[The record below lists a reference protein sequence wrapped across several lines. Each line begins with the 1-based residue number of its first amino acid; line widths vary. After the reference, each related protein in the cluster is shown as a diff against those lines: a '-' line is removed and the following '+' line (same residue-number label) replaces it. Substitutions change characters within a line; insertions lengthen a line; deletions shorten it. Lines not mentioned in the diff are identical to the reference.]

1 MGGQAEVCP
10 TLQPMSNL
18 KYQYGRLSYRKKSTG
33 AERGREDWSLT
44 RNCDGTVTMRCLA
57 MTDDSKLVRD
67 VIYTRMKDGR
77 PVDAFIRLQAADRLI
92 GSGYFRVQGGS
103 MDVIA
108 DGDETGHSVQTL
120 TVPKDFFSIATHAVM
135 LDGWMYFNCDRE
147 KGGQQLRIIYN
158 TSTRLD
164 GADGPM
170 GRVETCRVELIGE
183 EEVEVPAGR
192 FKAAHFQMDSDNLEV
207 PAASLWVAGEDKI
220 LLRCDWRELDLEYVL
235 TTWKVEQS

>member
-1 MGGQAEVCP
+1 
-10 TLQPMSNL
+10 MSNL

-33 AERGREDWSLT
+33 GERGREDWSLT

-67 VIYTRMKDGR
+67 VIYTRRKDGR

-92 GSGYFRVQGGS
+92 GSGYFRLQGGA
-103 MDVIA
+103 MDVIV

-120 TVPKDFFSIATHAVM
+120 NIPDDFFSIATHAVM
-135 LDGWMYFNCDRE
+135 LDGWMYFNYDRA
-147 KGGQQLRIIYN
+147 KGGEQLRRFYN

-164 GADGPM
+164 GGDGPL
-170 GRVETCRVELIGE
+170 GRVETCRVKLIGE

-207 PAASLWVAGEDKI
+207 PASNIWVAGEDKI

-235 TTWKVEQS
+235 TSWKVEQS

>member
-1 MGGQAEVCP
+1 MGGQVEVRP
-10 TLQPMSNL
+10 TLQLMSNL

-57 MTDDSKLVRD
+57 MTDDSKLIRD
-67 VIYTRMKDGR
+67 VIYTRRKDGL

-92 GSGYFRVQGGS
+92 GSGYFRVHGGS
-103 MDVIA
+103 MDVIV

-120 TVPKDFFSIATHAVM
+120 AVPKDFFSIATHAVM
-135 LDGWMYFNCDRE
+135 LDGWMYFNYDRE
-147 KGGQQLRIIYN
+147 KGGEQLRIFYN

-164 GADGPM
+164 GADGPL
-170 GRVETCRVELIGE
+170 GRVETCRVNLIGE

-207 PAASLWVAGEDKI
+207 PAANLWVAGEDKI
-220 LLRCDWRELDLEYVL
+220 LLRCDWRGLDLEYVL
-235 TTWKVEQS
+235 SSWKVEQS

>member
-1 MGGQAEVCP
+1 M
-10 TLQPMSNL
+10 L

-33 AERGREDWSLT
+33 DERGREDWSLT

-67 VIYTRMKDGR
+67 VIYTRRKEGR

-92 GSGYFRVQGGS
+92 GSGYFRVQDGV

-108 DGDETGHSVQTL
+108 DGNETGHSIQRL
-120 TVPKDFFSIATHAVM
+120 TVPEDFFSIATHAVM
-135 LDGWMYFNCDRE
+135 LDGWMYFNYDRLM
-147 KGGQQLRIIYN
+147 GGEQQRMFYN

-164 GADGPM
+164 GADGPL
-170 GRVETCRVELIGE
+170 GRMETCRVKLIGE
-183 EEVEVPAGR
+183 EEVETPAGR
-192 FKAAHFQMDSDNLEV
+192 FKAMRFQMDSDNLEF
-207 PAASLWVAGEDKI
+207 PASSLWVAGEDKI

-235 TTWKVEQS
+235 TAWKVEQS

>member
-1 MGGQAEVCP
+1 
-10 TLQPMSNL
+10 MSNL

-33 AERGREDWSLT
+33 GERGREDWSLT

-67 VIYTRMKDGR
+67 VIYTRRKDGL

-92 GSGYFRVQGGS
+92 GSGYFHVQGGA

-108 DGDETGHSVQTL
+108 DGDKTGHTVQTI
-120 TVPKDFFSIATHAVM
+120 TVPQNFFSIATHAVM
-135 LDGWMYFNCDRE
+135 LDGWMYFNYDRAE
-147 KGGQQLRIIYN
+147 GGEQLRTFYN

-164 GADGPM
+164 GADGPL
-170 GRVETCRVELIGE
+170 GRLENCRVKLIGE

-192 FKAAHFQMDSDNLEV
+192 FKASLLQVDSDNLEF
-207 PAASLWVAGEDKI
+207 PSSSLWVAGEDKI

>member
-1 MGGQAEVCP
+1 MGGQNSVCP
-10 TLQPMSNL
+10 TLQLMSNL

-57 MTDDSKLVRD
+57 MTDDSKLIRD
-67 VIYTRMKDGR
+67 VIYTRRKDGL
-77 PVDAFIRLQAADRLI
+77 PVDAFIRLQAADRLS
-92 GSGYFRVQGGS
+92 GSGYFRVHGGS
-103 MDVIA
+103 MDVIV

-120 TVPKDFFSIATHAVM
+120 AVPKDFFSIATHAVM
-135 LDGWMYFNCDRE
+135 LDGWMYFNYDRE
-147 KGGQQLRIIYN
+147 KGGEQLRIFYN

-164 GADGPM
+164 DADGPL

-207 PAASLWVAGEDKI
+207 PSANLWVAGEDKI
-220 LLRCDWRELDLEYVL
+220 LLRCDWRGLDLEYVL
-235 TTWKVEQS
+235 TSWKVEQS

>member
-1 MGGQAEVCP
+1 
-10 TLQPMSNL
+10 MSNL

-33 AERGREDWSLT
+33 GERGREDWRLT

-57 MTDDSKLVRD
+57 MIDDSKLVRD
-67 VIYTRMKDGR
+67 VIYTRWKEGR

-92 GSGYFRVQGGS
+92 GSGYFRVQGES

-108 DGDETGHSVQTL
+108 DSDETGHSVQTL
-120 TVPKDFFSIATHAVM
+120 TVPKDHFSIATHAVM
-135 LDGWMYFNCDRE
+135 LDGWMYFNYDRA
-147 KGGQQLRIIYN
+147 KGGEQLRTFYN

-164 GADGPM
+164 GADGPL
-170 GRVETCRVELIGE
+170 GRVETRRVKLIGE

-235 TTWKVEQS
+235 TSWKVEQS